1 MKERRLIVESW
12 AEGVETIVT
21 NDRYRAIDAN
31 YFRIE
36 NRFLGWNNIRQRQS
50 PTAPETSG
58 RRMSEYTPLFID
70 LNDTLNQQ
78 LRYPTLSPLP
88 PMDRVSGYS
97 IAEMQRSLEG
107 VRNLDDLHRIILS
120 DHENP
125 TEENLSDLF
134 DYAQEVLD
142 NM

>member
-1 MKERRLIVESW
+1 
-12 AEGVETIVT
+12 
-21 NDRYRAIDAN
+21 
-31 YFRIE
+31 
-36 NRFLGWNNIRQRQS
+36 
-50 PTAPETSG
+50 
-58 RRMSEYTPLFID
+58 
-70 LNDTLNQQ
+70 
-78 LRYPTLSPLP
+78 
-88 PMDRVSGYS
+88 MDRVSGYS